1 MRIVSGKYRRRL
13 LQTNPGDTTRPI
25 TDRAKVILF
34 DRLQPMLD
42 LEPRVAD
49 IFAGTGTMG
58 LEALSRGAKS
68 VVFIEQDRN
77 AHDLLTKN
85 VAMLGAQGETVCW
98 RTDAFRSS
106 FHPKG
111 CPDFLPYNLV
121 FFDPPYKLAPKIQQG
136 SLLFA
141 ALDRLASPE
150 LCAPD
155 ALLVLRCDNHAEF
168 TMPEAWKPDQT
179 HRVKSMML
187 YFFRYQPD
195 GVQPNVDPLA
205 VEGDVG
211 QAQPSPVD
219 DTVTDLFSEPD
230 EFTFL

>member
-13 LQTNPGDTTRPI
+13 LQTNPGETTRPI

-42 LEPRVAD
+42 EGPRVAD

-77 AHDLLTKN
+77 AHQLLIEN
-85 VAMLGAQGETVCW
+85 VEMLGAQADTVCW

-111 CPDFLPYNLV
+111 CPDFLPYDLV
-121 FFDPPYKLAPKIQQG
+121 FFDPPYKLAPTIKTG
-136 SLLFA
+136 SLLYA
-141 ALDRLASPE
+141 ALDRLASPS
-150 LCAPD
+150 LVAPD
-155 ALLVLRCDNHAEF
+155 ALLVLRCDNHAVF
-168 TMPEAWKPDQT
+168 NMPPDWKADQT

-187 YFFRYQPD
+187 YFFRYQPGED
-195 GVQPNVDPLA
+195 RSVVALPAEANELP
-205 VEGDVG
+205 
-211 QAQPSPVD
+211 
-219 DTVTDLFSEPD
+219 
-230 EFTFL
+230 EFTEPNEFEFL

>member
-42 LEPRVAD
+42 DAPRVAD

-58 LEALSRGAKS
+58 LEALSRGAAS

-77 AHDLLTKN
+77 AHDLLQKN
-85 VAMLGAQGETVCW
+85 VAMLKAEGETVCW

-111 CPDFLPYNLV
+111 CPSFLPYDLV
-121 FFDPPYKLAPKIQQG
+121 FFDPPYKMAPTIKTG
-136 SLLFA
+136 SLLFS
-141 ALDRLASPE
+141 ALERLASPE
-150 LCAPD
+150 LCAPEC
-155 ALLVLRCDNHAEF
+155 LLVLRCAERAEF
-168 TMPEAWKPDQT
+168 VMPPDWKPDQA

-187 YFFRYQPD
+187 YFFRYRP
-195 GVQPNVDPLA
+195 GPKEAETPI
-205 VEGDVG
+205 VET
-211 QAQPSPVD
+211 S
-219 DTVTDLFSEPD
+219 DLENEETAEPD
-230 EFTFL
+230 EFEFL

>member
-1 MRIVSGKYRRRL
+1 MATEIWPLASLDHAVVLTNEFKDRTRTSITQSWLGK
-13 LQTNPGDTTRPI
+13 THNASVTTR
-25 TDRAKVILF
+25 TFCKAWS
-34 DRLQPMLD
+34 Q
-42 LEPRVAD
+42 
-49 IFAGTGTMG
+49 
-58 LEALSRGAKS
+58 
-68 VVFIEQDRN
+68 FIEQDRN

-168 TMPEAWKPDQT
+168 TMPAAWKPDQT

-187 YFFRYQPD
+187 YFFRYQPN
-195 GVQPNVDPLA
+195 GVQPNGDPLA

-219 DTVTDLFSEPD
+219 DTVNELFSEPD